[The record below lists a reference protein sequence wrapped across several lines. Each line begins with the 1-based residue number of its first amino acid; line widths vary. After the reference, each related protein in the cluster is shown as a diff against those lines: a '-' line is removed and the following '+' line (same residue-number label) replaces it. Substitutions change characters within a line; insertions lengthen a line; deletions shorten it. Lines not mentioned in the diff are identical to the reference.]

1 MSLTFID
8 TNKLPRVT
16 DPKTGDFTEILNN
29 ALCGA
34 ENVAVKLHWL
44 SNGQSF
50 DTGTNGDS
58 HQLYYLMEGQGT
70 IALDGKDYEAKKGM
84 GIYLGPAE
92 RATLKQTGPSTLKLL
107 HLTVP
112 KLSH

>member
-8 TNKLPRVT
+8 TNKLPRLK
-16 DPKTGDFTEILNN
+16 DPRAGEFTEILNK

-34 ENVAVKLHWL
+34 ENVVVTLHWL
-44 SNGQSF
+44 SSGQSLDAKSKDEF
-50 DTGTNGDS
+50 
-58 HQLYYLMEGQGT
+58 HHLYYVMEGEGT
-70 IALDGKDYEAKKGM
+70 ITLNGKEYGAKKGM
-84 GIYLGPAE
+84 GAYLGPAE
-92 RATLKQTGPSTLKLL
+92 QAMFKQTGSSTLKLL